1 MFFKV
6 QDLERKKI
14 HFDTTFAPGEIQFVE
29 DNLRQ
34 TGPFAARGTA
44 ELLNNTLGEIRV
56 RGRISGHVEANCD
69 RCLETATFPVDSNFD
84 SFYRP
89 ASTAPEH
96 EEVRID
102 EGEAEIAFYEGDGV
116 RLEDVL
122 REHILLQLPMQLV
135 CSEACKGICP
145 QCGQN
150 LNKGA
155 CDCRRERIDERWSAL
170 KNL

>member
-1 MFFKV
+1 MFFNI
-6 QDLERKKI
+6 QDLERRKI
-14 HFDTTFAPGEIQFVE
+14 HFDTTFAPGEIQFFE
-29 DNLRQ
+29 DKLRQ
-34 TGPFAARGTA
+34 SGPIAVNGTA
-44 ELLNNTLGEIRV
+44 ELLTNTLGEIRV
-56 RGRISGHVEANCD
+56 RGRLTGQFEAACD
-69 RCLETATFPVDSNFD
+69 RCLETAVFPVDSSFD

-96 EEVRID
+96 DEVRID

-116 RLEDVL
+116 QLEDVL

-145 QCGQN
+145 FCGQN
-150 LNKGA
+150 LNVA
-155 CDCRRERIDERWSAL
+155 TCDCRRELVDERWSAL

>member
-1 MFFKV
+1 MFFSI
-6 QDLERKKI
+6 QDLERRKI
-14 HFDTTFAPGEIQFVE
+14 HFETTFAPGEIQFLE
-29 DNLRQ
+29 ESLQ
-34 TGPFAARGTA
+34 QSGPIAVKGTA

-56 RGRISGHVEANCD
+56 RGHVTGRLESVCD
-69 RCLETATFPVDSNFD
+69 RCLEPAFFLVDSSFD
-84 SFYRP
+84 SFHRP

-116 RLEDVL
+116 QLEDVL
-122 REHILLQLPMQLV
+122 REYILLQLPMQLV

-145 QCGQN
+145 QCGQY
-150 LNKGA
+150 LNKA
-155 CDCRRERIDERWSAL
+155 TCDCRRERIDERWSAL